1 MDEPSS
7 TTYRR
12 RRRAWLQQ
20 AWGYCLCA
28 LLLVPLLGFA
38 PKPVYGA
45 DQRPTRILVVVSQRA
60 AIYEDFADQVL
71 RGLRTA
77 MADLPPAVILTPAE
91 LASSIDSTGHFPRVD
106 FIIPVGTLAAEAVA
120 SYSTSI
126 PVYFTLIPRTTYQQ
140 LTARFTQNFGPDR
153 PHSALYLDQP
163 LPRKLALAHFGLPS
177 ARRIG
182 VILGPSTRALLEP
195 LKDAARSVGLEL
207 VVREVRTSND
217 VQPALEALL
226 RQADAILALPDPV
239 IYNRVTIRNI
249 LITSFRYRKPVIGY
263 SASFVKA
270 GALMAVYTS
279 PEQISAEVARRL
291 APALKT
297 PGTPLPPVRSPDT
310 YSVDVNYWVADSLNI
325 PVPQRD
331 TIEAALKQ
339 LQRMDGHD

>member
-1 MDEPSS
+1 MDEQSS
-7 TTYRR
+7 KKHRPRR
-12 RRRAWLQQ
+12 RTWLQQ
-20 AWGYCLCA
+20 AWSYFLFA
-28 LLLVPLLGFA
+28 LLLAPLLGFA
-38 PKPVYGA
+38 PKPIYGA

-77 MADLPPAVILTPAE
+77 MVELASPVILTPAE

-106 FIIPVGTLAAEAVA
+106 LIIPVGTLAAEAVA

-126 PVYFTLIPRTTYQQ
+126 PVYFTLIPRATYRQ

-163 LPRKLALAHFGLPS
+163 LARKLALAHFGLPS

-207 VVREVRTSND
+207 IVREAGNSSAI
-217 VQPALEALL
+217 QPALEALL
-226 RQADAILALPDPV
+226 RQSDAILALPDPV

-249 LITSFRYRKPVIGY
+249 LITSLRYRKPVIGY

-270 GALMAVYTS
+270 GALMAVYSS
-279 PEQISAEVARRL
+279 PEQLSAEVARRL

-297 PGTPLPPVRSPDT
+297 PGAPLPPVHSPDT
-310 YSVDVNYWVADSLNI
+310 YSVDVNYWVADSLGI

-331 TIEAALKQ
+331 TIEDDLKQ
-339 LQRMDGHD
+339 LQRMGGHD